1 MRALFQKYRRD
12 SAKMEI
18 KAEKINR
25 QLKKNFSFAF
35 IEQAVSLVVS
45 CVMNLL
51 LPKYLSI
58 NDYSYWQLFVF
69 YANYVPCL
77 ALGLND
83 GIYLRLGGADIH
95 HIDYRSVKSQFC
107 FGYPSH
113 HLSVLGF
120 IYQGIL
126 AAALAAA
133 AVFTVHDSARRL
145 VILCTLLFFLVY
157 TCHTFFGYVFQ
168 AVNETNLYSKSI
180 IINRLLFLGVQCS
193 LIMLNSVNVY
203 WLMLLYILMLFFALF
218 YLLVHIYPFFKSVP
232 VSFSVGKAE
241 GIISIKTGISLM
253 AANICSIL
261 ILGAGRQI
269 IDFKWGILAF
279 GKVSF
284 SLTLIN
290 IAVTFA
296 SQTGM
301 VLFPALR
308 RMKADAVNIYFRKL
322 TDILFYILP
331 LLYILY
337 FPFRFI
343 LNSWLPDYAES
354 IGYLSVLLP
363 ICFFDCKM
371 NLIGITFFKVIHQQ
385 AALLKIEI
393 FSLLLGISLGIFS
406 AYIMDNLLFAAVS
419 MTAAVVFRA
428 VISDM
433 LLGKILGIKIMKQ
446 EIADVLLAVLFAAA
460 AYWLDWKAGLALIT
474 AMAAGRVLLMR
485 VKCTELM
492 RPQR

>member
-1 MRALFQKYRRD
+1 
-12 SAKMEI
+12 MEI

-107 FGYPSH
+107 F
-113 HLSVLGF
+113 GF

-460 AYWLDWKAGLALIT
+460 AYWLDWKAGLGLIT

>member
-1 MRALFQKYRRD
+1 
-12 SAKMEI
+12 MEI

-35 IEQAVSLVVS
+35 IEQAISLVVS

-107 FGYPSH
+107 F
-113 HLSVLGF
+113 GF

-331 LLYILY
+331 LMYILY

-393 FSLLLGISLGIFS
+393 FSLLIGISLGIFS

-474 AMAAGRVLLMR
+474 AMAVGRVLLMR

>member
-1 MRALFQKYRRD
+1 
-12 SAKMEI
+12 MEI

-107 FGYPSH
+107 FG
-113 HLSVLGF
+113 V

-126 AAALAAA
+126 ASALAAA

-331 LLYILY
+331 LMYILY

-460 AYWLDWKAGLALIT
+460 AYWLDWKAGLGLIT

>member
-1 MRALFQKYRRD
+1 MISFWERICMRALFQKYRRD

-107 FGYPSH
+107 F
-113 HLSVLGF
+113 GF

-331 LLYILY
+331 VLYILY

-460 AYWLDWKAGLALIT
+460 AYWLDWKTGLALII
-474 AMAAGRVLLMR
+474 AMAAGRVLLMC

>member
-1 MRALFQKYRRD
+1 
-12 SAKMEI
+12 
-18 KAEKINR
+18 
-25 QLKKNFSFAF
+25 
-35 IEQAVSLVVS
+35 
-45 CVMNLL
+45 
-51 LPKYLSI
+51 
-58 NDYSYWQLFVF
+58 
-69 YANYVPCL
+69 
-77 ALGLND
+77 
-83 GIYLRLGGADIH
+83 
-95 HIDYRSVKSQFC
+95 
-107 FGYPSH
+107 
-113 HLSVLGF
+113 
-120 IYQGIL
+120 
-126 AAALAAA
+126 
-133 AVFTVHDSARRL
+133 
-145 VILCTLLFFLVY
+145 
-157 TCHTFFGYVFQ
+157 
-168 AVNETNLYSKSI
+168 
-180 IINRLLFLGVQCS
+180 
-193 LIMLNSVNVY
+193 
-203 WLMLLYILMLFFALF
+203 
-218 YLLVHIYPFFKSVP
+218 
-232 VSFSVGKAE
+232 
-241 GIISIKTGISLM
+241 
-253 AANICSIL
+253 
-261 ILGAGRQI
+261 
-269 IDFKWGILAF
+269 
-279 GKVSF
+279 
-284 SLTLIN
+284 
-290 IAVTFA
+290 
-296 SQTGM
+296 
-301 VLFPALR
+301 
-308 RMKADAVNIYFRKL
+308 MKADAVNIYFRKL

-331 LLYILY
+331 VLYILY

-474 AMAAGRVLLMR
+474 AMAVGRVLLMR

>member
-1 MRALFQKYRRD
+1 
-12 SAKMEI
+12 MEI

-107 FGYPSH
+107 FG
-113 HLSVLGF
+113 V

-126 AAALAAA
+126 ASALAAA

-460 AYWLDWKAGLALIT
+460 AYWLDWKAGLGLIT